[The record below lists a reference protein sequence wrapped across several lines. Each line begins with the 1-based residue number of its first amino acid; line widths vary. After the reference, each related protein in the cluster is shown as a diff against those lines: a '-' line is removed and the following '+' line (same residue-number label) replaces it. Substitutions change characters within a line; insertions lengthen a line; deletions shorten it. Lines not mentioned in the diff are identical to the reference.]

1 MSRILAILI
10 LNPERWCSFNSREI
24 SRCPEL
30 FLNNWFPY
38 NKIFYFYFLKSTY
51 MPDNFFN
58 LNNPDFYGILVR
70 FVINLAFMVVL
81 IKVIYFRYSKKEKF
95 LFTFFMLGITV
106 FFISS
111 MLKSV
116 FIEFGM
122 AVGLFAIFTI
132 LRFRTRNFS
141 LKDMSY
147 IFTTIGISLINSL
160 KLVGFPMLGVIIFN
174 IIIIIS
180 AIILE
185 EFAIKNNTTTYSII
199 YEDLEL
205 LKTAKKQRVLKEL
218 SILTGK
224 DILKFRIRRIDYK
237 RRVASIEISYKD

>member
-1 MSRILAILI
+1 
-10 LNPERWCSFNSREI
+10 
-24 SRCPEL
+24 
-30 FLNNWFPY
+30 
-38 NKIFYFYFLKSTY
+38 

-58 LNNPDFYGILVR
+58 LNNPDFFGILFR
-70 FVINLAFMVVL
+70 FVINLAFMIVL
-81 IKVIYFRYSKKEKF
+81 IRVIYFRYSKKEKF

-160 KLVGFPMLGVIIFN
+160 KLSRIPDAGGHNLQY
-174 IIIIIS
+174 
-180 AIILE
+180 
-185 EFAIKNNTTTYSII
+185 NNYHIGQLS
-199 YEDLEL
+199 LRSLL
-205 LKTAKKQRVLKEL
+205 LKTIQRLTRLFMGISNCLKRQK
-218 SILTGK
+218 SRG
-224 DILKFRIRRIDYK
+224 
-237 RRVASIEISYKD
+237 S

>member
-1 MSRILAILI
+1 
-10 LNPERWCSFNSREI
+10 
-24 SRCPEL
+24 
-30 FLNNWFPY
+30 
-38 NKIFYFYFLKSTY
+38 

-58 LNNPDFYGILVR
+58 LNNPDFYGILIR
-70 FVINLAFMVVL
+70 FVLNLLFL
-81 IKVIYFRYSKKEKF
+81 IILIRGIYYKYTKKEKF
-95 LFTFFMLGITV
+95 LFTFFLMGITV

-122 AVGLFAIFTI
+122 AVGLFAIFAI

-160 KLVGFPMLGVIIFN
+160 KLVGFPVLGVVIFN
-174 IIIIIS
+174 IIIVIS

-185 EFAIKNNTTTYSII
+185 EFTLKNNTVTHTII

-205 LKTAKKQRVLKEL
+205 LKSAKKQKILKEI
-218 SILTGK
+218 STLTGK
-224 DILKFRIRRIDYK
+224 EILRFKILRINYK
-237 RRVASIEISYKD
+237 NKVAFLDVSYKD

>member
-1 MSRILAILI
+1 MFFT
-10 LNPERWCSFNSREI
+10 SF
-24 SRCPEL
+24 
-30 FLNNWFPY
+30 WFPY
-38 NKIFYFYFLKSTY
+38 IKYFIFTIIKTNL

-58 LNNPDFYGILVR
+58 LNNSDFFGILLR
-70 FVINLAFMVVL
+70 FVINMIFLVIL
-81 IKVIYFRYSKKEKF
+81 IRVIYFRYTKKEKF
-95 LFTFFMLGITV
+95 LFTFFMMGITV

-147 IFTTIGISLINSL
+147 IFTTIAISLINSL
-160 KLVGFPMLGVIIFN
+160 KLVGFPVLGVIIFD

-180 AIILE
+180 AIVLE
-185 EFAIKNNTTTYSII
+185 EFALKNITVTYTIV

-205 LKTAKKQRVLKEL
+205 LKSAKKQKILKEL
-218 SILTGK
+218 SDLTGK
-224 DILKFRIRRIDYK
+224 EILKVKIRRIDYK
-237 RRVASIEISYKD
+237 RKVAWLDISYKD

>member
-1 MSRILAILI
+1 
-10 LNPERWCSFNSREI
+10 
-24 SRCPEL
+24 
-30 FLNNWFPY
+30 
-38 NKIFYFYFLKSTY
+38 

-70 FVINLAFMVVL
+70 FLINLAFMVVL
-81 IKVIYFRYSKKEKF
+81 IRVIYFRYSKKEKF